1 MDAYLLK
8 DNLKIFVL
16 FGISS
21 LLLGS
26 AYFFMMAIIQ
36 NNDDI
41 LLQVSQA
48 LETTSECIVFP
59 GRRGTY
65 EV

>member
-1 MDAYLLK
+1 
-8 DNLKIFVL
+8 
-16 FGISS
+16 
-21 LLLGS
+21 
-26 AYFFMMAIIQ
+26 MMAIVQ

-48 LETTSECIVFP
+48 LETTAECIVFP
-59 GRRGTY
+59 GRRETY